1 MPKKTDKSVLTKKS
15 QVTVPKQIR
24 EVMGIGPG
32 DQVRFKI
39 EEDRVCLEPIVSD
52 VVQYYGA
59 VKPKK
64 KPEDFKKVRA
74 STEKAVGRNR
84 EAK

>member
-24 EVMGIGPG
+24 ELLGIGPG
-32 DQVRFKI
+32 DQVHFKA
-39 EEDRVCLEPIVSD
+39 EEDRVYLEPIVCD

-59 VKPKK
+59 VRPKK
-64 KPEDFKKVRA
+64 RPEDFKKVRA

-84 EAK
+84 EGK